1 MTGGLAITAAAVNFE
16 CLKLG
21 NMKFLLAGFMSFF
34 LLTGLKAQT
43 ADDII
48 GRYVQAMGGLD
59 KLRSLKSIDAE
70 AVTVMGNGNEVQ
82 THIYRVQGKLYRRE
96 VNFGMGSFISIV
108 TDSKGWMSNPRGEA
122 AFQDMPQ
129 AMWESQLFEL
139 DCQGPLVDYAAKGN
153 RVELMG
159 MENVNKKNCYKLRL
173 TLKSGRELNYYI
185 DDKDFYIQ
193 RLQYK
198 TAAGM
203 RGRRTQDNAA
213 GPAEV
218 DMSIDYADYRKTDEG
233 YVFPYTVTMP
243 GMGGRSTSMQ
253 FEKIDVNQPVDEK
266 LFRPE

>member
-1 MTGGLAITAAAVNFE
+1 
-16 CLKLG
+16 
-21 NMKFLLAGFMSFF
+21 MKFLLACFMSFF
-34 LLTGLKAQT
+34 LFAGLKAQT

-48 GRYVQAMGGLD
+48 DRYVQAMGGLD
-59 KLRSLKSIDAE
+59 KVHALQRMYAE

-122 AFQDMPQ
+122 AFQEMPQ

-159 MENVNKKNCYKLRL
+159 MERINNKNCYKLKL

-198 TAAGM
+198 TTAGL
-203 RGRRTQDNAA
+203 RGRRAQDNAD
-213 GPAEV
+213 PAEV
-218 DMSIDYADYRKTDEG
+218 EMSIDYSDYRKTDDG

-253 FEKIDVNQPVDEK
+253 FEKIEVNQPVDEK
-266 LFRPE
+266 LYRPE

>member
-1 MTGGLAITAAAVNFE
+1 
-16 CLKLG
+16 
-21 NMKFLLAGFMSFF
+21 
-34 LLTGLKAQT
+34 
-43 ADDII
+43 
-48 GRYVQAMGGLD
+48 
-59 KLRSLKSIDAE
+59 
-70 AVTVMGNGNEVQ
+70 
-82 THIYRVQGKLYRRE
+82 
-96 VNFGMGSFISIV
+96 
-108 TDSKGWMSNPRGEA
+108 
-122 AFQDMPQ
+122 
-129 AMWESQLFEL
+129 
-139 DCQGPLVDYAAKGN
+139 
-153 RVELMG
+153 MG
-159 MENVNKKNCYKLRL
+159 MEKVNNTNCYKLRL

-253 FEKIDVNQPVDEK
+253 FEKIEVNQPVDEK